1 VKNRHLNLRKAIESK
16 RYVPSPRWKVSW
28 VVALPIVRRT
38 WKRAGIADELIIKQ
52 TLHFEIILCNLQG
65 FCIFAIKLLYND

>member
-1 VKNRHLNLRKAIESK
+1 MEGFSGE
-16 RYVPSPRWKVSW
+16 
-28 VVALPIVRRT
+28 VVLSIVRRT